1 MIILEKRK
9 HSLSLN
15 SASTTTCSL
24 SSSSDSSTGNS
35 SYNVCNHCAVELNCT
50 FIDPINRKELFNKYK
65 TKMQEVRE
73 GGSSTS
79 KSKSL
84 TKAKNV
90 VGVSI
95 CCTYIVHIRLTIVM
109 SRISVPACVYNA
121 DSSRRNGL

>member
-1 MIILEKRK
+1 
-9 HSLSLN
+9 
-15 SASTTTCSL
+15 
-24 SSSSDSSTGNS
+24 
-35 SYNVCNHCAVELNCT
+35 
-50 FIDPINRKELFNKYK
+50 
-65 TKMQEVRE
+65 MQEVRE